1 MDDGKYN
8 DLIGHRVE
16 IDRVREA
23 SHERAACLT
32 LDARVRERRLED
44 GGKRPV
50 DLRGKSAAKP
60 GTLVFVPVT
69 GVQ

>member
-8 DLIGHRVE
+8 DFIRQRLE

-23 SHERAACLT
+23 SYERAACLPM
-32 LDARVRERRLED
+32 DARVCERCLED
-44 GGKRPV
+44 AGKRPV
-50 DLRGKSAAKP
+50 GFRGKGAAKP

>member
-23 SHERAACLT
+23 SHKRAACLT
-32 LDARVRERRLED
+32 LDARARERGLED

-50 DLRGKSAAKP
+50 DLRGKNAAKP